1 MRQNDKENKDL
12 KTGIKR
18 TTALLCVLG
27 FLLSAFFSF
36 SSCKKGRED
45 DDVINIVC
53 TAFPQYD
60 WLRAIIGDDVGFSL
74 TLLVDNGSDLHS
86 YQPTVADRVEIA
98 ECDLLVSIGGESDA
112 WAAEM
117 LGQAEDARHIKL
129 FDVEGIMLREISEE
143 GMLSEHVYSEHG
155 EHGEHEHHHEHGSY
169 DEHVWLS
176 VKNAIVCVEYFKKI
190 LADLAPQSAELI
202 SQRADSY
209 IASLT
214 ALQSEYES
222 LAQALE
228 EPRLIFADRFPFAY
242 LTGDLGIEFCAAF
255 DGCSTENNADLGTV
269 TRLTERSDEWGAEY
283 ILVTETSDKRLAKSV
298 IAASASQSA
307 EILVMD
313 SMQALTR
320 ARINGGEDYLSIM
333 RKNLEVLRT
342 VFY

>member
-1 MRQNDKENKDL
+1 MRRNDKENKDL
-12 KTGIKR
+12 KKGIKR
-18 TTALLCVLG
+18 TIALFCVLC
-27 FLLSAFFSF
+27 FLLSALFSF

-45 DDVINIVC
+45 DGVINIVC

-98 ECDLLVSIGGESDA
+98 ECDLLVSIGGESDE

-117 LGQAEDARHIKL
+117 LGQADDARLLRL
-129 FDVEGIMLREISEE
+129 FDVEGITLREVSSNGI
-143 GMLSEHVYSEHG
+143 LSEHVHSEHG

-176 VKNAIVCVEYFKKI
+176 VKNAIVCVEYFKKR
-190 LADLAPQSAELI
+190 LTALAPQSAELF
-202 SQRADSY
+202 SRRADSY

-214 ALQSEYES
+214 ALENEYKS
-222 LAQALE
+222 LIKDLE
-228 EPRLIFADRFPFAY
+228 VPRLIFADRFPFAY

-255 DGCSTENNADLGTV
+255 DGCSTENNADLSTV
-269 TRLTERSDEWGAEY
+269 ARLTERADEWGAEY
-283 ILVTETSDKRLAKSV
+283 ILVTESSDKRLAQSV

-307 EILVMD
+307 QILVMD

-320 ARINGGEDYLSIM
+320 ARINDGEDYLSVM
-333 RKNLEVLRT
+333 RENLEVLRT